1 MGLWGVGRGAGVGL
15 LTSSMEVTLRCS
27 YVDRQRV
34 RLRYLRVITL
44 SYNSGLAGATDSLAL
59 KVRGAAES
67 RKAGSAGYLS
77 G

>member
-15 LTSSMEVTLRCS
+15 LTSSMEVALRCS
-27 YVDRQRV
+27 YVDSHRV

-44 SYNSGLAGATDSLAL
+44 RYNSGLADSLAL
-59 KVRGAAES
+59 EVRGAAES